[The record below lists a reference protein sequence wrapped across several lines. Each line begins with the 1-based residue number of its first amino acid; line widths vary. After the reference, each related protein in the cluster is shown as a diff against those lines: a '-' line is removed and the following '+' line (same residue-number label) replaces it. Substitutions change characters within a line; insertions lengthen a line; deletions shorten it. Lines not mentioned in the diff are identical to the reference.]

1 MKNQITKPKSTI
13 IHIVAACLV
22 LAVLGP
28 PAAELSR
35 ASGRGDPPHGIHVTF
50 TLSGMC
56 GFDVQ
61 VDGHLLG
68 VGGVVSL
75 PGGNILVTGSGF
87 NTFTNL
93 SDPSKSVTLSVAG
106 AGNVYTDENG
116 NMVIH
121 NSGYNNLWGP
131 SLGIWDLV
139 GEWTFVLDPDGNL
152 ICPPGATCT
161 QFTDYVT
168 GNGQIIDVCGLIQ

>member
-1 MKNQITKPKSTI
+1 MKSQTAKSKSTI
-13 IHIVAACLV
+13 THIVAACLV

-35 ASGRGDPPHGIHVTF
+35 ASGRGDPPGGIHVTF

-93 SDPSKSVTLSVAG
+93 SDPSKSVTLNVAG
-106 AGNVYTDENG
+106 SGMLSTDENG
-116 NMVIH
+116 NTVIQAFGF
-121 NSGYNNLWGP
+121 NQVWGP
-131 SLGIWDLV
+131 LIGIKYFT
-139 GEWTFVLDPDGNL
+139 GELSFVQDQDGNV
-152 ICPPGATCT
+152 ICPPGVTCT

-168 GNGQIIDVCGLIQ
+168 GNGQITDVCALIQ